1 MLRLAN
7 YRNFPVLN
15 QMKSFHQRT
24 ILQRVDCLLVYTEEQ
39 VEFYS
44 SLGKPVFTLK
54 SPPKEVASVLW
65 KSSSIYI
72 HPDGFD
78 YWIDVL
84 QVLDTKHTLPVKL
97 FLFAGS
103 DFSITDEHIDFWTM
117 QFPKATFW
125 IQNYLGT
132 HTRCK
137 IFPIGVNSPIE
148 LTEREKSKPL
158 AISYFNSLNSKER
171 SELQDYLEKE
181 QSLHQYQL
189 PKCSI
194 EDYLEQMSN
203 AYFSVCPTGNGYD
216 SLRFWESL
224 SVGSIPLVLSSPFM
238 EALMEQH
245 PELPFMILERWE
257 DLLEFLRSDIP
268 KVYDRYMQMSN
279 LELLTEDYWQKEFAS
294 TVETPGETSPSNT
307 REEVSPSE
315 MTVKQTSQES
325 ERTNHA

>member
-7 YRNFPVLN
+7 YQNFPVLN

-24 ILQRVDCLLVYTEEQ
+24 ILHRVDCLLVYTDEQ

-54 SPPKEVASVLW
+54 SPPKDVADILW

-78 YWIDVL
+78 SWIDVL
-84 QVLDTKHTLPVKL
+84 EVLNSKHTLPVKL
-97 FLFAGS
+97 FIFAGS

-125 IQNYLGT
+125 IQNYLGS
-132 HTRCK
+132 HPRCSL
-137 IFPIGVNSPIE
+137 FPIGVNHSIE
-148 LTEREKSKPL
+148 MNEKEKTQSL
-158 AISYFNSLNSKER
+158 AISYFNPLNSKER
-171 SELQDYLEKE
+171 TDLYEFLEQETSLQSYRI
-181 QSLHQYQL
+181 

-194 EDYLEQMSN
+194 EEYLKGLSK

-224 SVGSIPLVLSSPFM
+224 SVGAIPLVVSSPYM
-238 EALMEQH
+238 EALLEHH
-245 PELPFMILERWE
+245 PELPFMILEQWD
-257 DLLEFLRSDIP
+257 DLKSFVKSDMQ
-268 KVYDRYMQMSN
+268 KVYDMYMKMST
-279 LELLTEDYWQKEFAS
+279 LDILTEEYWQKLFDDTLQTS
-294 TVETPGETSPSNT
+294 GETSQSNT
-307 REEVSPSE
+307 IEEVSPSE
-315 MTVKQTSQES
+315 RIENQIGQES
-325 ERTNHA
+325 ELINHA